1 MRPEDLD
8 VALRPRSPW
17 EAMEL
22 GTALLRRHADAIWRP
37 WLLATLPVLALLNA
51 LAWWTDLFWLAAVL
65 LWWLKPA
72 FDRIPL
78 YVLSRGV
85 FGTSPT
91 PRRSCARSGGSV
103 AAHWPATCCGAGSRW
118 PARC

>member
-22 GTALLRRHADAIWRP
+22 GTALLRRHAGAIWRP

-51 LAWWTDLFWLAAVL
+51 LAWWTDLFWLAAV
-65 LWWLKPA
+65 PSSMSTGISSERA
-72 FDRIPL
+72 SENRRH
-78 YVLSRGV
+78 SR
-85 FGTSPT
+85 
-91 PRRSCARSGGSV
+91 
-103 AAHWPATCCGAGSRW
+103 
-118 PARC
+118 